1 MAWTWWFPLRAF
13 GARARPSGASRSRAL
28 LLRRIGRGLS
38 ASRRQQCGCLLFR
51 LQLTGM
57 DALLREHGDEFVENV
72 SRVAAERVRRQV
84 RNEDVV
90 ARTGPDEFTLLAQGV
105 EASLYSAGEIIAQRI
120 TDSLT
125 KPFGVDGTQF
135 QLGLR
140 IGIAGF
146 PDNATDATGLLL
158 AASQALH
165 TARRLDRD
173 GWRFSTTLM
182 DESSRPLLGNSEEAS
197 RAKAGCASPEHRNR
211 SVHVST

>member
-1 MAWTWWFPLRAF
+1 MAWTWLSSLGF
-13 GARARPSGASRSRAL
+13 GARAKPSGASRSRAL
-28 LLRRIGRGLS
+28 LLRRIGRGLN
-38 ASRRQQCGCLLFR
+38 AARRQQCGCLLFR

-57 DALLREHGDEFVENV
+57 DLLLRERGDDFVENV
-72 SRVAAERVRRQV
+72 ARVAAERVRRQV

-90 ARTGPDEFTLLAQGV
+90 ACTGHDEFTLLAQGV
-105 EASLYSAGEIIAQRI
+105 EGSLFSAGEIIAQRI
-120 TDSLT
+120 TESLT

-173 GWRFSTTLM
+173 GWRFSTTLI
-182 DESSRPLLGNSEEAS
+182 ESGSRPLGAE
-197 RAKAGCASPEHRNR
+197 
-211 SVHVST
+211 SV

>member
-1 MAWTWWFPLRAF
+1 MAWSWWSPLTFGSRAK
-13 GARARPSGASRSRAL
+13 PSEALRSRAL
-28 LLRRIGRGLS
+28 LLRRIGRGLN
-38 ASRRQQCGCLLFR
+38 AARRQQCGCLLFR

-57 DALLREHGDEFVENV
+57 DVLLREHDEEFVESV

-90 ARTGPDEFTLLAQGV
+90 ARTGNDEFTLLAKGV
-105 EASLYSAGEIIAQRI
+105 EGSLFSAGEVIAQRI

-173 GWRFSTTLM
+173 GWRFSTTLI
-182 DESSRPLLGNSEEAS
+182 ESGTRPLGAESI
-197 RAKAGCASPEHRNR
+197 
-211 SVHVST
+211 

>member
-1 MAWTWWFPLRAF
+1 MAWTWLSSLGF
-13 GARARPSGASRSRAL
+13 GARAKPSGASRSRAL
-28 LLRRIGRGLS
+28 LLRRIGRGLN
-38 ASRRQQCGCLLFR
+38 AARRQQCGCLLFR

-57 DALLREHGDEFVENV
+57 DLLLRERGDDFVENV
-72 SRVAAERVRRQV
+72 ARVAAERVRRQV

-90 ARTGPDEFTLLAQGV
+90 ACTGHDEFTLLAQGV
-105 EASLYSAGEIIAQRI
+105 EGSLFSAGEIIAQRI

-173 GWRFSTTLM
+173 GWRFSTTLI
-182 DESSRPLLGNSEEAS
+182 ESGSRPLGAE
-197 RAKAGCASPEHRNR
+197 
-211 SVHVST
+211 SV